1 MIALIF
7 MLTTILSIEP
17 DKIKDGQNNVD
28 LTYYKNLN
36 YLKKNCTINFR
47 KENDVLNILMSKL
60 YYTGK
65 SLPSKSNNFIIDIN
79 EDIKYKKLDFKLTF
93 VFNHAD
99 FAKIKDMDIIDKK
112 GFSGVLDLRIDG
124 SIAIDKLDINKKDF
138 QNYIFE
144 KYAQMLSKNNI
155 LLEDLKIKEMKDE

>member
-1 MIALIF
+1 
-7 MLTTILSIEP
+7 
-17 DKIKDGQNNVD
+17 
-28 LTYYKNLN
+28 
-36 YLKKNCTINFR
+36 
-47 KENDVLNILMSKL
+47 MSKL

-138 QNYIFE
+138 QN
-144 KYAQMLSKNNI
+144 
-155 LLEDLKIKEMKDE
+155 